1 MAKDRLDNFK
11 PVILLG
17 LFFAAWWALPVVVK
31 SFVRVSFAE
40 FQAPVWIVSSYLDNL
55 GSFWSKS
62 NHSKEDLI
70 TAGRELA
77 RQKAFYQLKTQQNK
91 ILEEEIARLESILNM
106 PSRIEFR
113 YEVARVIHRDLNLWW
128 QQITIQKGKN
138 YGITEG
144 AAVVF
149 EGGVAGRVIEVNL
162 LTSKVELISSPD
174 FRMAA
179 SFEKDGRPVVYQ
191 GVLQNGF
198 GNPIGEVRDAPE
210 DLRAST
216 QNPLRLISTGLG
228 GTFPPGLAIG
238 NVVSM
243 EPGSS
248 GIFQAGEVQ
257 LDKRLLNLHE
267 VTVLVPLN
275 PPDLDNNAP

>member
-1 MAKDRLDNFK
+1 
-11 PVILLG
+11 
-17 LFFAAWWALPVVVK
+17 
-31 SFVRVSFAE
+31 
-40 FQAPVWIVSSYLDNL
+40 
-55 GSFWSKS
+55 
-62 NHSKEDLI
+62 
-70 TAGRELA
+70 
-77 RQKAFYQLKTQQNK
+77 
-91 ILEEEIARLESILNM
+91 
-106 PSRIEFR
+106 
-113 YEVARVIHRDLNLWW
+113 
-128 QQITIQKGKN
+128 
-138 YGITEG
+138 
-144 AAVVF
+144 
-149 EGGVAGRVIEVNL
+149 
-162 LTSKVELISSPD
+162 
-174 FRMAA
+174 MAA

-275 PPDLDNNAP
+275 PPDLYNNAP

>member
-1 MAKDRLDNFK
+1 M
-11 PVILLG
+11 
-17 LFFAAWWALPVVVK
+17 
-31 SFVRVSFAE
+31 RVSFSE
-40 FQAPVWIVSSYLDNL
+40 FQAPVWIASSYLDDL
-55 GSFWSKS
+55 GNFWAQ
-62 NHSKEDLI
+62 NTHSKEELI

-77 RQKAFYQLKTQQNK
+77 RQKAFYQLKIQQNS
-91 ILEEEIARLESILNM
+91 ILEEEINRLESILNI
-106 PSRIEFR
+106 PNRIEFR
-113 YEVARVIHRDLNLWW
+113 YEVSRVINRDLNLWW

-144 AAVVF
+144 AAVIF
-149 EGGVAGRVIEVNL
+149 ERGVVGRVIEVNL
-162 LTSKVELISSPD
+162 LTSKIELVSSPH

-179 SFEKDGRPVVYQ
+179 SFEEDGRPVIYQ

-198 GNPIGEVRDAPE
+198 RSPVGEVRDAPE

-216 QNPLRLISTGLG
+216 QKPLRLVSTGLG
-228 GTFPPGLAIG
+228 GTFPPGLTIG
-238 NVVSM
+238 NVTWM

-267 VTVLVPLN
+267 VTVLVPLDL
-275 PPDLDNNAP
+275 PDLD

>member
-1 MAKDRLDNFK
+1 MAKDRLDKFK
-11 PVILLG
+11 PAILLG
-17 LFFAAWWALPVVVK
+17 IFLAVWWALPVVVK
-31 SFVRVSFAE
+31 SFVRVSFSE

-55 GSFWSKS
+55 GSFLSKS

-91 ILEEEIARLESILNM
+91 ILEEEITRLESILNM

-128 QQITIQKGKN
+128 QQITVQKGKN

-162 LTSKVELISSPD
+162 LTSKIELISSPD

-179 SFEKDGRPVVYQ
+179 SFEQDGRPVGYQ

-228 GTFPPGLAIG
+228 GTFPPGLTIG

-275 PPDLDNNAP
+275 LPDLR

>member
-1 MAKDRLDNFK
+1 MAKDRLDKFK
-11 PVILLG
+11 PAILLG
-17 LFFAAWWALPVVVK
+17 IFLAVWWALPVVVK
-31 SFVRVSFAE
+31 SFVRVSFSE

-55 GSFWSKS
+55 GSFLSKS

-91 ILEEEIARLESILNM
+91 ILEEEITRLESILNM

-128 QQITIQKGKN
+128 QQITVQKGKN

-162 LTSKVELISSPD
+162 LTSKIELISSPD

-179 SFEKDGRPVVYQ
+179 SFEQDGRPVVYQ

-228 GTFPPGLAIG
+228 GTFPPGLTIG

-275 PPDLDNNAP
+275 LPDLR

>member
-1 MAKDRLDNFK
+1 MAKDRLDKFK
-11 PVILLG
+11 PAILLG
-17 LFFAAWWALPVVVK
+17 IFLVAWWALPVAVK

-91 ILEEEIARLESILNM
+91 VLEEEITRLESILNM
-106 PSRIEFR
+106 PGRIEFR

-162 LTSKVELISSPD
+162 LTSKIELVSSPD

-179 SFEKDGRPVVYQ
+179 SFEQDGRPVVYQ

-228 GTFPPGLAIG
+228 GTFPPGLTIG
-238 NVVSM
+238 NVTSM

-257 LDKRLLNLHE
+257 LDKRLLDLRE

-275 PPDLDNNAP
+275 LPDLDNNAP

>member
-1 MAKDRLDNFK
+1 MANDRLDKLK
-11 PVILLG
+11 PLILLG
-17 LFFAAWWALPVVVK
+17 IFLAAWWMVPTVVK

-40 FQAPVWIVSSYLDNL
+40 FQAPVWIVSSHLDNL
-55 GSFWSKS
+55 GNFWARST
-62 NHSKEDLI
+62 HSKDELI

-77 RQKAFYQLKTQQNK
+77 RQQAFYELKTQQNK
-91 ILEEEIARLESILNM
+91 ILKEEINRLESILNM

-113 YEVARVIHRDLNLWW
+113 YEAARVIHRDLTLWW
-128 QQITIQKGKN
+128 HQITIQKGKN
-138 YGITEG
+138 YDITEG

-149 EGGVAGRVIEVNL
+149 EGGVVGRVIEVNW
-162 LTSKVELISSPD
+162 LTSKVELVSSPN

-179 SFEKDGRPVVYQ
+179 SFQQDGRPVVYQ

-198 GNPIGEVRDAPE
+198 GNPVGEVRDAPE

-216 QNPLRLISTGLG
+216 HSLLRLTSTGLG
-228 GTFPPGLAIG
+228 GTFPPGLTIG
-238 NVVSM
+238 NVAWM

-248 GIFQAGEVQ
+248 GIFQTGEVQ

-267 VTVLVPLN
+267 VTVLVPLA
-275 PPDLDNNAP
+275 PLDLDNNAL

>member
-144 AAVVF
+144 ASVVF